1 MVQGNATI
9 AWWQDYS
16 PGMSGRIVSVV
27 QIACLGTGAL
37 LVSMVALAR
46 LDGELGRQSAIADF
60 AQSAPAP
67 DQSLWSPNR
76 VRDYQSSLGLVTE
89 VPHAILRIPELA
101 LEVPVYASDSEL
113 HLNRGA
119 GLIAGM
125 GLPDT
130 GGNVGIAGHRD
141 GYFRVLK
148 DVKPGQRI
156 EVETRLRRHVYR
168 VVSTEVVDPDA
179 LHVLSGTELPTL
191 TLVTCYPFY
200 FLGRA
205 PRRFIVRGAYE
216 WT

>member
-1 MVQGNATI
+1 MKNRLLAALQYG
-9 AWWQDYS
+9 
-16 PGMSGRIVSVV
+16 
-27 QIACLGTGAL
+27 CLGLGAL
-37 LVSMVALAR
+37 LVSVVALAR
-46 LDGELGRQSAIADF
+46 LDAEAGREAAVSAF
-60 AQSAPAP
+60 AGASAAP
-67 DQSLWSPNR
+67 DQALWSPER
-76 VRDYQSSLGLVTE
+76 VKDYETSLSLVTE
-89 VPHAILRIPELA
+89 APLAILRIPGLG

-125 GLPDT
+125 GMPDT

-141 GYFRVLK
+141 GFFRVLK

-168 VVSTEVVDPDA
+168 VVSTEVVEASA
-179 LHVLSGTELPTL
+179 LHVLADSALPTV

-200 FLGRA
+200 FLGHA
-205 PRRFIVRGAYE
+205 PQRFIVRGVYE